1 MAMDLDFRGRVN
13 NTKVPHG
20 SGFDAVLEAVV
31 NSIQAVD
38 EKQNH
43 PYIYVELISNN
54 QTIDDKADTRIT
66 GFRIIDNGNGFTDEN
81 YCSFKKVD
89 STFKLSLGCKG
100 IGRLSWLKVFSNVNV
115 DSVYV
120 QGNNKFRRQFSFN
133 LDSEGVSGGESPSKT
148 DSPIQTVI
156 TMVGCQKQ
164 YSKGIQLGIKA
175 IASKILEHCIAYF
188 LHSQKM
194 PEILVKSDE
203 KTESVNDLF
212 KRIEETTKTESL
224 HYLEYKFDVVH
235 ARFKNITGKSGIS
248 FCANNLEVKT
258 MEDFNIV
265 TIDEDD
271 HEFRYRCFVYSSL
284 LDDRV
289 YASRDGFD
297 LGDRDR
303 TIIDPDIPSIKE
315 ILDKI
320 RPLCEAYL
328 DPYSSKY
335 KAMCS
340 EKLKKFVES
349 DKGKM
354 FSAVLKYDPT
364 IFSSIT
370 PNVSD
375 EYLYRICS
383 ERQSK
388 LEAEI
393 IFHPEQRTNAL
404 PIDDHEALDE
414 RFTKISILQKDQLA
428 KLVTHRGLILSTYSE
443 RLGAIKRLYSGDSV
457 KFEYELESVIHDLIL
472 PRGTDAKKQ
481 PVLDSCNLWILD
493 ERLYYYAFQGAYSDK
508 KICSIST
515 SVSKLRPDIVIFGDI
530 DDARVAKSICIIE
543 LKRPQRKD
551 KNIIDQI
558 YDYIDAIMNE
568 KIINY
573 CGEAIS
579 VTQETSFYC
588 YAICN
593 ISSHDVD
600 NIAKRNHMKPQF
612 GGRGYYMWNSD
623 YNCSMDLID
632 HHRVFSDAKL
642 RNEIFFSTIGFTV
655 TSDAVIVEK
664 GEKLTIRLNDE
675 E

>member
-1 MAMDLDFRGRVN
+1 MDLDFRGRVN

-38 EKQNH
+38 KKQDS
-43 PYIYVELISNN
+43 PYIHIEMISNK
-54 QTIDDKADTRIT
+54 QTLDDKAGTNIT

-81 YCSFKKVD
+81 YYSFKKVD

-120 QGNNKFRRQFSFN
+120 QGNNKYRRQFSFN
-133 LDSEGVSGGESPSKT
+133 LDSEGVDGGDSPLRT

-156 TMVGCQKQ
+156 TMMGCQKQ
-164 YSKGIQLGIKA
+164 YLKGIQLGIKA
-175 IASKILEHCIAYF
+175 IASRILEHCIAYF

-194 PEILVKSDE
+194 PEILVKYEE

-212 KRIEETTKTESL
+212 KRVEETTKTESVS
-224 HYLEYKFDVVH
+224 YLDYKFDVVH

-271 HEFRYRCFVYSSL
+271 HEFRYRCFVYSTL
-284 LDDRV
+284 LDDKV

-297 LGDRDR
+297 LGDKNR

-315 ILDKI
+315 ILDRI
-320 RPLCEAYL
+320 RPLCENYL

-335 KAMCS
+335 KSLCS
-340 EKLKKFVES
+340 GRLKSFVES

-364 IFSSIT
+364 IVSSVT

-375 EYLYRICS
+375 EDLYRICS

-388 LEAEI
+388 IEAEI
-393 IFHPEQRTNAL
+393 IFHPKQKHGAL
-404 PIDDHEALDE
+404 PIDDSEAIDE
-414 RFTKISILQKDQLA
+414 QFKKITILQKDQLT
-428 KLVTHRGLILSTYSE
+428 KLVTHRGLILSTYAE
-443 RLGAIKRLYSGDSV
+443 RLEAINRLYSNDSGQ
-457 KFEYELESVIHDLIL
+457 FEYELESVIHDLIL

-481 PVLDSCNLWILD
+481 PVIDSCNLWILD
-493 ERLYYYAFQGAYSDK
+493 ERLYYYSFQGAYSDK
-508 KICSIST
+508 RICDIST
-515 SVSKLRPDIVIFGDI
+515 SISKLRPDIVLFGDI
-530 DDARVAKSICIIE
+530 DDERVAKSICIIE
-543 LKRPQRKD
+543 LKRPQRSD

-558 YDYIDAIMNE
+558 YDYIDAIMKE
-568 KIINY
+568 KMTDY
-573 CGEAIS
+573 RGEPIS
-579 VTQETSFYC
+579 ITPSTSFYC

-593 ISSHDVD
+593 ISSQDMD

-664 GEKLTIRLNDE
+664 GEKLTVKLNDE
-675 E
+675 K